1 MQFLS
6 NARLITAPALII
18 SMVALSS
25 CGQPQEPV
33 QADEPGV
40 REATSQGPAGAPPG
54 TCWGR
59 TISPAVIET
68 VTKQRQVKPAQISA
82 TGEIQT
88 LPVYKTETLQEIVRP
103 RQDNWFETPCP
114 NQWTPDFI
122 STLQRALEA
131 REAYDGDITGAL
143 DDPTR
148 QAMRRYQ
155 IGLGGPDS
163 PVLALDTAR
172 ALGLIAVERTP

>member
-25 CGQPQEPV
+25 CAQPQEPV

-40 REATSQGPAGAPPG
+40 REATSQGPAGA
-54 TCWGR
+54 
-59 TISPAVIET
+59 PAVIET

-114 NQWTPDFI
+114 DQWTPDFI

>member
-1 MQFLS
+1 M
-6 NARLITAPALII
+6 
-18 SMVALSS
+18 
-25 CGQPQEPV
+25 
-33 QADEPGV
+33 
-40 REATSQGPAGAPPG
+40 
-54 TCWGR
+54 
-59 TISPAVIET
+59 IET

-88 LPVYKTETLQEIVRP
+88 LPVYKTETLQEIVRS

-114 NQWTPDFI
+114 DQWTPDFI

-148 QAMRRYQ
+148 RAMRRYQ

-172 ALGLIAVERTP
+172 ALGLIAVERTS

>member
-1 MQFLS
+1 M
-6 NARLITAPALII
+6 
-18 SMVALSS
+18 SMIVLSS
-25 CGQPQEPV
+25 CAQPHQPL
-33 QADEPGV
+33 QDDEPGV
-40 REATSQGPAGAPPG
+40 REATNQGPAGAQPG

-68 VTKQRQVKPAQISA
+68 VTEQLQIKPAQISA

-88 LPVYKTETLQEIVRP
+88 LPVYKTETRQEIVKP

-114 NQWTPDFI
+114 HQLTPDFI

-131 REAYDGDITGAL
+131 RDAYDGDITGTL

-148 QAMRRYQ
+148 RAMRLYQ
-155 IGLGGPDS
+155 MSQGGPDS
-163 PVLALDTAR
+163 PVLSLETAR
-172 ALGLIAVERTP
+172 SLGLVAVERTP